1 MKFNVV
7 LPLHYINVICLMQLF
22 VNKFQKYNR
31 GNDFADPTGGGS
43 NGYGNWTLVPGNH
56 IRHPLDR
63 DNSSTT
69 TEETVAT
76 TDVAIHATTFEYIV
90 EATDLIR
97 LLDLIRDD
105 ESAGSYRI

>member
-1 MKFNVV
+1 M
-7 LPLHYINVICLMQLF
+7 
-22 VNKFQKYNR
+22 
-31 GNDFADPTGGGS
+31 
-43 NGYGNWTLVPGNH
+43 VPGNH

-97 LLDLIRDD
+97 RTLSEMMKVPEVTGYKSLITLK
-105 ESAGSYRI
+105 